1 MAPPATFDPV
11 VRAGE
16 LTFVSG
22 QGPIDAATGT
32 MVVGKVGAS
41 VSLDEARAAARLA
54 GLNALAV
61 LRRELGTL
69 DRVAR
74 IAKLFG
80 TVNAAPGFTRIPE
93 VMDGCSELL
102 VEVFGD
108 AGRHARTSVGVSELP
123 FDLCL
128 ELDLVV
134 VLHSGDAA

>member
-1 MAPPATFDPV
+1 
-11 VRAGE
+11 
-16 LTFVSG
+16 VSG
-22 QGPIDAATGT
+22 QGPIDAATGD

-41 VSLDEARAAARLA
+41 VSLDDARAAARLA

-74 IAKLFG
+74 VAKLFG
-80 TVNAAPGFTRIPE
+80 TVNAAPGFIRIPE

-128 ELDLVV
+128 ELDLVLA
-134 VLHSGDAA
+134 LHPAEEA

>member
-1 MAPPATFDPV
+1 MAPPATFAPV
-11 VRAGE
+11 VRVGDLA
-16 LTFVSG
+16 FVSG
-22 QGPIDAATGT
+22 QGPIDAETGAI
-32 MVVGKVGAS
+32 VVGKVGGS
-41 VSLDEARAAARLA
+41 VSVEDARAAARLA

-61 LRRELGTL
+61 LRREFGTL

-74 IAKLFG
+74 VAKLFG

-123 FDLCL
+123 FDMCL

-134 VLHSGDAA
+134 MLHPADAA

>member
-1 MAPPATFDPV
+1 MAPPATFAPV
-11 VRAGE
+11 VRVGE
-16 LTFVSG
+16 LAFVSG
-22 QGPIDAATGT
+22 QGPIVAETGA
-32 MVVGKVGAS
+32 MVVGKVGGS
-41 VSLDEARAAARLA
+41 VSVDDARAAARLA

-69 DRVAR
+69 DRIAR
-74 IAKLFG
+74 VAKLFG

-134 VLHSGDAA
+134 MLQPVDAA

>member
-1 MAPPATFDPV
+1 MAPPATFAPV
-11 VRAGE
+11 VRVGE
-16 LTFVSG
+16 LAFVSG
-22 QGPIDAATGT
+22 QGPIDAATGA
-32 MVVGKVGAS
+32 MVVGKVGTS
-41 VSLDEARAAARLA
+41 VSLDDARAAARLA

-69 DRVAR
+69 DCVAR
-74 IAKLFG
+74 VAKLFG

-128 ELDLVV
+128 ELDLVLA
-134 VLHSGDAA
+134 LHPADAA